1 MQNREI
7 QETPLYSLK
16 LYNFFLYGAM
26 VIFSSFFPLYLQE
39 IGMDKLEIGSLMAIG
54 PFVSVFANPFWG
66 YTSDRSR
73 NLRRILL
80 FMITGTL
87 LLLQA
92 LFHVHTYVMI
102 YVSMIGF
109 YFFQSP
115 LFAQSNSLILSY
127 IEGTDRKF
135 GSFRIWGSFGWA
147 VTAAVAGL
155 IIDQTGI
162 SSISTIFTVLL
173 LAALICTLAIPPLK
187 SSVET
192 ATIHLRG
199 FGSILMNGYFISFI
213 LLGIL
218 VSIPNSINSAF
229 MSLYITELGGSK
241 LMLGF
246 AVFMSSIFEIIVFLL
261 FDRFLKKKMTVMVG
275 CLALV
280 SLLFALRWELMA
292 LYHGPDSD
300 RIHSGT
306 SLRHLRW
313 IFLCRHPVDRPV
325 HTDSLPL
332 IRAGRIY
339 VDVEWDIWHCSRL
352 CRRLAVPEFRWRNDV
367 QCRCLLCLA
376 RLYRIRHHVVYAV
389 QERLQALSCRR
400 PQTSRRSPLTTP
412 EEYNTLFFSCLP
424 LTDRDV

>member
-80 FMITGTL
+80 FMIAGTL

-246 AVFMSSIFEIIVFLL
+246 AVFMSSVFEIIVFLL

-292 LYHGPDSD
+292 LA
-300 RIHSGT
+300 
-306 SLRHLRW
+306 
-313 IFLCRHPVDRPV
+313 
-325 HTDSLPL
+325 TDP
-332 IRAGRIY
+332 IQI
-339 VDVEWDIWHCSRL
+339 VFI
-352 CRRLAVPEFRWRNDV
+352 
-367 QCRCLLCLA
+367 
-376 RLYRIRHHVVYAV
+376 
-389 QERLQALSCRR
+389 QALHCVTFGGYFYVGTQLTVLFT
-400 PQTSRRSPLTTP
+400 PIAYRSSGQAVYTLTWSGISGIVAGFAGGWLFQNFGGEMMYNAGVFFALLGFVGFTIMWYMLYKNGYKP
-412 EEYNTLFFSCLP
+412 CHSNDHKQAEEAP
-424 LTDRDV
+424 